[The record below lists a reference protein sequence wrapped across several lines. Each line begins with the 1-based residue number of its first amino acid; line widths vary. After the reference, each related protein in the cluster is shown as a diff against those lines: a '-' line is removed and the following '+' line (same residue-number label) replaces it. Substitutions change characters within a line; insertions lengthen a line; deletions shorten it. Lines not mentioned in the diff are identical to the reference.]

1 VALAQEFPD
10 FYYESPHNIFLDAFT
25 AQGLP
30 GLSILLLLS
39 GMGFAAARRVKP
51 SQTRLAGALA
61 AGLTA
66 GLLSQQFVVFT
77 VPTALYF
84 YATAAILA
92 ALASEAAGSAQPR
105 RVLGGLA
112 ALPFA
117 ALMVVFA
124 VRLLVADRMLAL
136 VRRDLESGDLRSA
149 AAAYD
154 EARQWQLPG
163 TSADLWYSRRLALF
177 ARDTAD
183 PVARLQALP
192 HAVAAAIRATSVA
205 EDRHNAFYNLA
216 TLNAAQNDLA
226 GTERSLRS
234 AIFCS
239 PNWFKPHWML
249 VRVLQISGRSQEALR
264 EAHLAVKLNAGKDP
278 EVSRTFEEIRGGQ
291 GRP

>member
-10 FYYESPHNIFLDAFT
+10 FYHESPHNIFLDALT

-39 GMGFAAARRVKP
+39 GLGFVAARRVKP

-61 AGLTA
+61 AGLAA

-92 ALASEAAGSAQPR
+92 ALASEAAASAPPR
-105 RVLGGLA
+105 RVLAGLG

-117 ALMVVFA
+117 VLMVVFA
-124 VRLLVADRMLAL
+124 LRLLAADRMLAL
-136 VRRDLESGDLRSA
+136 VRRDFESGDLRSA
-149 AAAYD
+149 VAAYD
-154 EARQWQLPG
+154 EARRWQLPG
-163 TSADLWYSRRLALF
+163 TGADLWYSRRLALF

-192 HAVAAAIRATSVA
+192 HAVAAAMRATSMD

-234 AIFCS
+234 TIACA

-249 VRVLQISGRSQEALR
+249 ARVLQISRRSQEALR
-264 EAHLAVKLNAGKDP
+264 EATLASELDAGKDP
-278 EVSRTFEEIRGGQ
+278 EVSRTLEEMRGVQ
-291 GRP
+291 GRQ